1 MINGVT
7 QLLMMKADVLSIFP
21 TIKICTHYKLNDGT
35 VTDLVPYEQ
44 VNEKIIPIYT
54 EMKGW
59 NEPLKGNS
67 EESLP
72 QELNDYIKFLET
84 ELQVPITLVS
94 TGPDRTQTI
103 HRSLAIA

>member
-1 MINGVT
+1 
-7 QLLMMKADVLSIFP
+7 MMKADVLNIFP
-21 TIKICTHYKLNDGT
+21 VIKICTHYKLSDGT
-35 VTDLVPYEQ
+35 ITDIVPYEF
-44 VNEKIIPIYT
+44 VNERIEPIYT

-59 NEPLKGNS
+59 NAPLDGKS

-72 QELNDYIKFLET
+72 AELLDYIKFLET

-103 HRSLAIA
+103 RRDLSVV